1 MSLDY
6 SSSLASSRNQT
17 RPLLQ
22 RSSDAD
28 DISTLPGASS
38 MRNKKVNENIR
49 PMNSANILRNI
60 LQQALDL
67 LDSEDL
73 FETTQ

>member
-1 MSLDY
+1 
-6 SSSLASSRNQT
+6 
-17 RPLLQ
+17 
-22 RSSDAD
+22 
-28 DISTLPGASS
+28 LPGASS